1 MIIDVVVPI
10 ATKKRA
16 EIFKLNDF
24 SFLLIFK
31 SIVGRPPLLWVY
43 QLIDKENEMS
53 FFVFE
58 IFFEECFSMSNQLRI
73 SPSILNIREVVN
85 NFIFSLSS
93 CISVHGLFSQLD
105 QLKFLNLSSST
116 PPTTSFRNSDTNIEK
131 VHAEKRP
138 TTKLSFWS
146 KVIIH

>member
-31 SIVGRPPLLWVY
+31 SIVGRPPLLLVY

-58 IFFEECFSMSNQLRI
+58 IF
-73 SPSILNIREVVN
+73 
-85 NFIFSLSS
+85 
-93 CISVHGLFSQLD
+93 
-105 QLKFLNLSSST
+105 
-116 PPTTSFRNSDTNIEK
+116 
-131 VHAEKRP
+131 
-138 TTKLSFWS
+138 
-146 KVIIH
+146 